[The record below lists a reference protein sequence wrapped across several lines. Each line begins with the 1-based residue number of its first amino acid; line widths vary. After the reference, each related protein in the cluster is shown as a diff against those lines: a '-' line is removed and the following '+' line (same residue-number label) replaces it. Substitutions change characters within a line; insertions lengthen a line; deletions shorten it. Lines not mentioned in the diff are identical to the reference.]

1 METHLATRSF
11 FVGSG
16 LTIAD
21 IALYAYTH
29 VAEEG
34 GFALEPFPNV
44 RGWLARVA
52 VDPVARAGPPLLDPL
67 FPLPPQMALAPPRR
81 SRLVRRFPALL
92 SLPVPLLMLLQS
104 P

>member
-1 METHLATRSF
+1 VLLLLLPTCALA
-11 FVGSG
+11 
-16 LTIAD
+16 
-21 IALYAYTH
+21 
-29 VAEEG
+29 VASPSAPSPGPPPSLLEE
-34 GFALEPFPNV
+34 ES
-44 RGWLARVA
+44 
-52 VDPVARAGPPLLDPL
+52 AGPPLLDPL